1 MYSAKLKVVD
11 GKIKQTERSQ
21 ILYDQFVKS
30 LNEGD
35 EVEIYMNVSSAA
47 GSLAQISKVHTCIRA
62 LANEAGYTFEEMK
75 MLVKERSGLCVQM
88 TEKGEVQEFCKSF
101 AECTKEELSMAIE
114 ACVEI
119 GELYNINLR

>member
-11 GKIKQTERSQ
+11 GKIKQTETSQ

-30 LNEGD
+30 LNDGD
-35 EVEIYMNVSSAA
+35 EVEIYMNISSAA

-62 LANEAGYTFEEMK
+62 LANEAGYSFEEMK
-75 MLVKERSGLCVQM
+75 VLVKERSGLCVKM

>member
-11 GKIKQTERSQ
+11 GKIKQTEKSQ
-21 ILYDQFVKS
+21 ILYDQFLKS
-30 LNEGD
+30 LSEGD
-35 EVEIYMNVSSAA
+35 EVEIFMNISSAA

-62 LANEAGYTFEEMK
+62 LATESGYSFEEMK
-75 MLVKERSGLCVQM
+75 KLVKERSGLCYVI
-88 TEKGEVQEFCKSF
+88 TEKGVQEELCKSF